1 MPPVSKIAQL
11 PDEIRNWLHT
21 TLVKRAFGNIEAVTA
36 ELQGMLQEA
45 GVAMYIGK
53 SAVGAES
60 LKIKRAQE
68 SIKASTEAAKLIA
81 ESSRDDGDARGEA
94 LMALISSDMFDCLMK
109 AREAES
115 EDDPIARLGMMGEA
129 AKAATRLTEASVKQR
144 RWRREVETRAKEA
157 AAAVAKIAKSG
168 GMQPAQVK
176 EIREQI
182 LGITKKV
189 AA

>member
-11 PDEIRNWLHT
+11 PDEIRTWLHR
-21 TLVKRAFGNIEAVTA
+21 TLVERAFGDIVGVTD
-36 ELQGMLQEA
+36 ELQAMLRQSDVKMA
-45 GVAMYIGK
+45 IGK
-53 SAVGAES
+53 SAVGVEA

-115 EDDPIARLGMMGEA
+115 EEDPVTRLAIMGEA

-144 RWRREVETRAKEA
+144 RWRREVETKAKEA
-157 AAAVAKIAKSG
+157 ADAVAKIAKTG
-168 GMQPAQVK
+168 GLQANQVA
-176 EIREQI
+176 EIRAQI
-182 LGITKKV
+182 LGITKRV
-189 AA
+189 PV

>member
-11 PDEIRNWLHT
+11 PEEIRAWLHQ
-21 TLVKRAFGNIEAVTA
+21 TLVERAFGDIVGVTE
-36 ELQGMLQEA
+36 ELQAMLRQA

-68 SIKASTEAAKLIA
+68 AIKASTDAAKLIA
-81 ESSRDDGDARGEA
+81 ESSRDEGDARGEA
-94 LMALISSDMFDCLMK
+94 LMALISSDMFECLMK
-109 AREAES
+109 AREAEVV
-115 EDDPIARLGMMGEA
+115 EDPIERLAMMGEA
-129 AKAATRLTEASVKQR
+129 AKAATRLSEASVKQR

-157 AAAVAKIAKSG
+157 AAAVAKIAKAG
-168 GMQPAQVK
+168 GLQSSQVA
-176 EIREQI
+176 EIRAQI